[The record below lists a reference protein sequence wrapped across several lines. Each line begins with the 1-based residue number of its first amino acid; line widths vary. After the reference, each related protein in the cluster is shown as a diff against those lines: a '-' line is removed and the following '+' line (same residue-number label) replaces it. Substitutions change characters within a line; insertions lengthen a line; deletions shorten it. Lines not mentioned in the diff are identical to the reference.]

1 MGADPKF
8 SQSTDKGLE
17 ARCDSLE
24 AGCDSLEDVL
34 HLLQIWSNESGSEV
48 HSEYQHKLGSQLWFI
63 SAAVCSYCGSKVQSE
78 YWHSLWSQLWLF
90 QLQIRTNES
99 GYKV

>member
-24 AGCDSLEDVL
+24 AGCDSLEDGL
-34 HLLQIWSNESGSEV
+34 HLLQIWSNE
-48 HSEYQHKLGSQLWFI
+48 W
-63 SAAVCSYCGSKVQSE
+63 
-78 YWHSLWSQLWLF
+78 
-90 QLQIRTNES
+90 ND
-99 GYKV
+99 